1 MTPERLKEIQKST
14 DYPNNQS
21 VGSALFTVRHETRL
35 ASEEKIQAL
44 ELEIQRLENL
54 VQGRDIDGVLIP
66 GKPLQQG

>member
-1 MTPERLKEIQKST
+1 MTPDRLEEIQKAT

-21 VGSALFTVRHETRL
+21 VNLALFTVRHETQL

-54 VQGRDIDGVLIP
+54 VLGRDIDGVLIP